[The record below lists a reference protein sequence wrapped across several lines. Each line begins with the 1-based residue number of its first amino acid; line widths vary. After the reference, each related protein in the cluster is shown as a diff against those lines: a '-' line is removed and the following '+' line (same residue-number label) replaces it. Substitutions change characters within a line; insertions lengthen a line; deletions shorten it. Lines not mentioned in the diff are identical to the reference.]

1 VEVIEYIPGGL
12 AAAWMA
18 FRMVALLRSGPVQQN
33 VETPQ

>member
-18 FRMVALLRSGPVQQN
+18 FRMLALLRGGPVPQN
-33 VETPQ
+33 VDTSQ